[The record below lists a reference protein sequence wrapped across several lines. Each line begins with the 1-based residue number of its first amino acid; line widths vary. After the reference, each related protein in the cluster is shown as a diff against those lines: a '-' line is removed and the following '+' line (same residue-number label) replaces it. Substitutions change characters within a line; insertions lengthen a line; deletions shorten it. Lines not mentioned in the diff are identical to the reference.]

1 MYADVLILLFAAVL
15 LVAIFRRLGQP
26 VILAYLVAGVL
37 LGPHG
42 AAVLSEQANMQTIA
56 ELGIVFL
63 MFSLGLEFSLPRLIA
78 MRMLVVGVGG
88 LQVLFTSLL
97 FFWLGWWW
105 GLSLPQALVV
115 SGTLALSST
124 AVVIKQ
130 LGEQKQLHTRRAQL
144 GVSVLLFQ
152 DLAVVPLL
160 VMIPILARPEIQ
172 GSALLAEIAWATL
185 KGLFALFSLLAV
197 GKWLLPLLFHE
208 VARARSDELFVLSA
222 LLVALLAAFMTHSLG
237 LSMALGAFL
246 AGMMLGESHYRHQLE
261 VDIRPFRDV
270 LMGLFFITIG
280 MTMDWQL
287 VALAWWQVILCVFG
301 LILIKSLLVLLAG
314 GLMGERK
321 RDAMAAGIMLSQVGE
336 FGFVLLALANHHAL
350 LEHQLVSLLIGIG
363 VISIAMTPWL
373 VQKAHGLARS
383 LTDSALLTR
392 SEVAQSGL
400 SKHQHV
406 IIAGFGRA
414 GQTCAR
420 FLKLEDIPFLALDL
434 DPERVGEAKTAG
446 EQVAF
451 GDASRRDI
459 LLAAGLLRARLVIIT
474 FDDRKRVEAMLALI
488 KELAGQVRVL
498 VRTRDDSFL
507 EAFKQAGAHEVIP
520 ESQEGALMLVS
531 HLLLNCDIPIG
542 RVIRRMELERSSQY
556 RFLHGFYWG
565 DQSASNLETDQLLER
580 LHPVLLH
587 DQAWAVGQT
596 VQALALDAVRIK
608 EVQRGEQ
615 SLEPRPELRLAA
627 GGRGQAG
634 AVWQC
639 GSDGAGRTKV
649 AGGALGLALRK
660 ADQLI
665 YASSRITSSIPR
677 NCSTRARSLRVSL

>member
-314 GLMGERK
+314 RLMGERK

-350 LEHQLVSLLIGIG
+350 LDHQLVSLLIGIG

-596 VQALALDAVRIK
+596 VQALALDTVRIK

-627 GGRGQAG
+627 GDRLVLFGNAVAMEQAEQKLLEGR
-634 AVWQC
+634 
-639 GSDGAGRTKV
+639 
-649 AGGALGLALRK
+649 
-660 ADQLI
+660 
-665 YASSRITSSIPR
+665 
-677 NCSTRARSLRVSL
+677 

>member
-105 GLSLPQALVV
+105 GLSLSQALVV

-627 GGRGQAG
+627 GDRLVLFGNAVAMEQAEQKLLEGR
-634 AVWQC
+634 
-639 GSDGAGRTKV
+639 
-649 AGGALGLALRK
+649 
-660 ADQLI
+660 
-665 YASSRITSSIPR
+665 
-677 NCSTRARSLRVSL
+677 

>member
-1 MYADVLILLFAAVL
+1 LILLFAAVL

-26 VILAYLVAGVL
+26 VILAYLLAGVL

-42 AAVLSEQANMQTIA
+42 AAVITGQAIMQTIA

-78 MRMLVVGVGG
+78 MRMLVLGVGG
-88 LQVLFTSLL
+88 LQVLFTSSL
-97 FFWLGWWW
+97 FFWLAWWW

-172 GSALLAEIAWATL
+172 GGALLAEIAWATL

-208 VARARSDELFVLSA
+208 VARARSDELFVLTA
-222 LLVALLAAFMTHSLG
+222 LLVALLAASLTQWMG

-287 VALAWWQVILCVFG
+287 VARAWWQVIISVLG

-314 GLMGERK
+314 RLMGERK
-321 RDAMAAGIMLSQVGE
+321 RDAMATGIMLSQVGE
-336 FGFVLLALANHHAL
+336 FGFVLLALANHHGL
-350 LEHQLVSLLIGIG
+350 LDHQLISLLIGIG

-373 VQKAHGLARS
+373 VQRAHGLARS
-383 LTDSALLTR
+383 LTDSALLSR

-434 DPERVGEAKTAG
+434 DPERVSEAKSAG

-488 KELAGQVRVL
+488 KDLAVEVRVL

-531 HLLLNCDIPIG
+531 HLLLNCNIPIG
-542 RVIRRMELERSSQY
+542 RVIRRMEHERSSQY

-587 DQAWAVGQT
+587 DQAWAVGRT
-596 VQALALDAVRIK
+596 VQALALDTVRIK

-615 SLEPRPELRLAA
+615 SLEPRPELMLMAGDRLVLFGNAVA
-627 GGRGQAG
+627 MEQAEQRLLEGR
-634 AVWQC
+634 
-639 GSDGAGRTKV
+639 
-649 AGGALGLALRK
+649 
-660 ADQLI
+660 
-665 YASSRITSSIPR
+665 
-677 NCSTRARSLRVSL
+677 

>member
-1 MYADVLILLFAAVL
+1 LYTDVLILLFAAVL

-26 VILAYLVAGVL
+26 VILAYLLAGVL

-42 AAVLSEQANMQTIA
+42 AAVITGQAIMQTIA

-78 MRMLVVGVGG
+78 MRMLVLGVGG
-88 LQVLFTSLL
+88 LQVLFTSSL
-97 FFWLGWWW
+97 FFWLAWWW

-172 GSALLAEIAWATL
+172 GGALLAEIAWATL

-208 VARARSDELFVLSA
+208 VARARSDELFVLTA
-222 LLVALLAAFMTHSLG
+222 LLVALLAASLTQWMG

-287 VALAWWQVILCVFG
+287 VVRAWWQVIISVLG

-314 GLMGERK
+314 RLMGERK
-321 RDAMAAGIMLSQVGE
+321 RDAMATGIMLSQVGE
-336 FGFVLLALANHHAL
+336 FGFVLLALANHHGL
-350 LEHQLVSLLIGIG
+350 LDHQLISLLIGIG

-373 VQKAHGLARS
+373 VQRAHGLARS
-383 LTDSALLTR
+383 LTDSALLSR

-434 DPERVGEAKTAG
+434 DPERVSEAKSAG

-488 KELAGQVRVL
+488 KELAAEVRVL

-531 HLLLNCDIPIG
+531 HLLLNCNIPIG
-542 RVIRRMELERSSQY
+542 RVIRRMEHERSSQY

-587 DQAWAVGQT
+587 DQAWAVGRT
-596 VQALALDAVRIK
+596 VQALALDTVRIK

-615 SLEPRPELRLAA
+615 SLEPRPELMLAA
-627 GGRGQAG
+627 GDLLVLFGNVVAMEQAEQRLLEGR
-634 AVWQC
+634 
-639 GSDGAGRTKV
+639 
-649 AGGALGLALRK
+649 
-660 ADQLI
+660 
-665 YASSRITSSIPR
+665 
-677 NCSTRARSLRVSL
+677 

>member
-280 MTMDWQL
+280 MTMDWQR

-350 LEHQLVSLLIGIG
+350 LDHQLVSLLIGIG

-627 GGRGQAG
+627 GDRLVLFGNAVAMEQAEQKLLEGR
-634 AVWQC
+634 
-639 GSDGAGRTKV
+639 
-649 AGGALGLALRK
+649 
-660 ADQLI
+660 
-665 YASSRITSSIPR
+665 
-677 NCSTRARSLRVSL
+677 

>member
-1 MYADVLILLFAAVL
+1 MYADVLILLLFAVL

-26 VILAYLVAGVL
+26 VILAYLFVGML

-42 AAVLSEQANMQTIA
+42 MAIVTGQAMMQTIG

-63 MFSLGLEFSLPRLIA
+63 MFSLGLEFSLPRLLA
-78 MRMLVVGVGG
+78 MRKLVLGVGG
-88 LQVLFTSLL
+88 LQVLLTSLL
-97 FFWLGWWW
+97 FCWLAWWW
-105 GLSLPQALVV
+105 GLSLSQALVV

-130 LGEQKQLHTRRAQL
+130 LGELKQLHTRRAQL

-160 VMIPILARPEIQ
+160 VMIPILAQPEVQ
-172 GSALLAEIAWATL
+172 GSALLAEVAWASL
-185 KGLFALFSLLAV
+185 KGLFALSVLLAV
-197 GKWLLPLLFHE
+197 GKWLLPMVFHE
-208 VARARSDELFVLSA
+208 VARARSDELFVLCT
-222 LLVALLAAFMTHSLG
+222 LLVALLAASLTQWMG

-261 VDIRPFRDV
+261 VDIKPFRDV

-280 MTMDWQL
+280 MTMDWAL
-287 VALAWWQVILCVFG
+287 VASAWWQVLLCVAG
-301 LILIKSLLVLLAG
+301 LILCKSLLVLLAG
-314 GLMGERK
+314 RLMGERK

-336 FGFVLLALANHHAL
+336 FGFVLLALASHHGL
-350 LEHQLVSLLIGIG
+350 LDHRLVSLLIGIG
-363 VISIAMTPWL
+363 VISIALTPWL
-373 VQKAHGLARS
+373 VLRALGLARS
-383 LTDSALLTR
+383 LTDSALLSR
-392 SEVAQSGL
+392 AEVAQSGL
-400 SKHQHV
+400 GKHQHV

-420 FLKLEDIPFLALDL
+420 FLKLEEIPFLALDL
-434 DPERVGEAKTAG
+434 DPERVSEAKLAG

-474 FDDRKRVEAMLALI
+474 FDDIKRVDAMLTLI
-488 KELAGQVRVL
+488 RELAGELKVL

-507 EAFKQAGAHEVIP
+507 EHYKQAGAFEVIP

-531 HLLLNCDIPIG
+531 HLLLNCDVPIG
-542 RVIRRMELERSSQY
+542 RVIRRMEHERSSQY

-565 DQSASNLETDQLLER
+565 GQSAGNLETDQLLER

-587 DQAWAVGQT
+587 DQAWAVGHR
-596 VQALALDAVRIK
+596 VRELALGEVRIK
-608 EVQRGEQ
+608 AVQRGER
-615 SLEPRPELRLAA
+615 SLEPRAELRLAA
-627 GGRGQAG
+627 GDTLVLFGTAVAMEQAEQRLLEGR
-634 AVWQC
+634 
-639 GSDGAGRTKV
+639 
-649 AGGALGLALRK
+649 
-660 ADQLI
+660 
-665 YASSRITSSIPR
+665 
-677 NCSTRARSLRVSL
+677 

>member
-1 MYADVLILLFAAVL
+1 LILLFAAVL

-26 VILAYLVAGVL
+26 VILAYLLAGVL
-37 LGPHG
+37 LGPYG
-42 AAVLSEQANMQTIA
+42 AAVITGQAIMQTIA

-78 MRMLVVGVGG
+78 MRMLVLGVGG
-88 LQVLFTSLL
+88 LQVLFTSSL
-97 FFWLGWWW
+97 FFWLAWWW
-105 GLSLPQALVV
+105 GLSLSQALVV

-160 VMIPILARPEIQ
+160 VMIPILARPEVQ

-185 KGLFALFSLLAV
+185 KGLFALSSLLAV

-222 LLVALLAAFMTHSLG
+222 LLVALLAASLTQWMG

-287 VALAWWQVILCVFG
+287 VARAWWQVILSVLG

-314 GLMGERK
+314 RLMGERK
-321 RDAMAAGIMLSQVGE
+321 RDAMATGIMLSQVGE
-336 FGFVLLALANHHAL
+336 FGFVLLALANHHGL
-350 LEHQLVSLLIGIG
+350 LDHQLISLLIGIG
-363 VISIAMTPWL
+363 VTSIAMTPWL
-373 VQKAHGLARS
+373 VQRAHGLARS
-383 LTDSALLTR
+383 LTDSALLSR

-434 DPERVGEAKTAG
+434 DPERVSEAKSAG

-474 FDDRKRVEAMLALI
+474 FDDRKRVEAMLTLI
-488 KELAGQVRVL
+488 KELAAEVRVL

-507 EAFKQAGAHEVIP
+507 EAFKQAGAYEVIP

-531 HLLLNCDIPIG
+531 HLLLNCNVPIG
-542 RVIRRMELERSSQY
+542 RVIRRMEHERSSQY

-565 DQSASNLETDQLLER
+565 DQSAGNLETDQLLER

-587 DQAWAVGQT
+587 DQAWAVGRT
-596 VQALALDAVRIK
+596 VQALALDTVRIK

-615 SLEPRPELRLAA
+615 SLEPRPELTLAA
-627 GGRGQAG
+627 GDRLVLFGNAVAMEQAEQRLLEGR
-634 AVWQC
+634 
-639 GSDGAGRTKV
+639 
-649 AGGALGLALRK
+649 
-660 ADQLI
+660 
-665 YASSRITSSIPR
+665 
-677 NCSTRARSLRVSL
+677 

>member
-287 VALAWWQVILCVFG
+287 VALAWWQVIFCVFG

-596 VQALALDAVRIK
+596 VQALALDTVRIK

-615 SLEPRPELRLAA
+615 SLEPRPELRLEA
-627 GGRGQAG
+627 GDRLVLFGNAVAMEQAEQKLLEGR
-634 AVWQC
+634 
-639 GSDGAGRTKV
+639 
-649 AGGALGLALRK
+649 
-660 ADQLI
+660 
-665 YASSRITSSIPR
+665 
-677 NCSTRARSLRVSL
+677 

>member
-97 FFWLGWWW
+97 FFWFGWWW

-197 GKWLLPLLFHE
+197 GKWLQPLLFHE

-287 VALAWWQVILCVFG
+287 VALAWWQVIFCVFG

-350 LEHQLVSLLIGIG
+350 LDHQLVSLLIGIG

-507 EAFKQAGAHEVIP
+507 EVFKQAGAHEVIP

-587 DQAWAVGQT
+587 DQAWAVGQP

-627 GGRGQAG
+627 GDRLVLFGNAVAMEQAEQKLLEGR
-634 AVWQC
+634 
-639 GSDGAGRTKV
+639 
-649 AGGALGLALRK
+649 
-660 ADQLI
+660 
-665 YASSRITSSIPR
+665 
-677 NCSTRARSLRVSL
+677 

>member
-1 MYADVLILLFAAVL
+1 MYTDVLILLIFAVV

-26 VILAYLVAGVL
+26 VILAYLFAGML

-42 AAVLSEQANMQTIA
+42 VAIVTGQAMMQTIG

-63 MFSLGLEFSLPRLIA
+63 MFSLGLEFSLPRLLA
-78 MRMLVVGVGG
+78 MRKLVLGVGS
-88 LQVLFTSLL
+88 LQVLLTSLL
-97 FFWLGWWW
+97 FFGLGWWW
-105 GLSLPQALVV
+105 GLSLAQALVV

-130 LGEQKQLHTRRAQL
+130 LGELKQLHTRRAQL

-160 VMIPILARPEIQ
+160 VMIPILAQPEVQ
-172 GSALLAEIAWATL
+172 GSALLAEVAWASL
-185 KGLFALFSLLAV
+185 KGLFALSVLLAV
-197 GKWLLPLLFHE
+197 GKWLLPMLFFE

-222 LLVALLAAFMTHSLG
+222 LLVALLAASLTQWMG

-246 AGMMLGESHYRHQLE
+246 AGMMLGESHYRHQIE
-261 VDIRPFRDV
+261 VDIKPFRDV

-280 MTMDWQL
+280 MTMDWAL
-287 VALAWWQVILCVFG
+287 VAGAWWQVLACVTG
-301 LILIKSLLVLLAG
+301 LILCKSLLILLAG
-314 GLMGERK
+314 RLMGERK

-336 FGFVLLALANHHAL
+336 FGFVLLALASHHGL
-350 LEHQLVSLLIGIG
+350 LDHQLVSLLIGIG
-363 VISIAMTPWL
+363 VISIALTPWL
-373 VQKAHGLARS
+373 VLRALGLAHS
-383 LTDSALLTR
+383 LTDSALLSR
-392 SEVAQSGL
+392 AEVAQSGL

-406 IIAGFGRA
+406 IIAGFGRT

-420 FLKLEDIPFLALDL
+420 FLKLEEIPFLALDL
-434 DPERVGEAKTAG
+434 DPERVSEAKLAG

-474 FDDRKRVEAMLALI
+474 FDDQKRVDAMLTLI
-488 KELAGQVRVL
+488 RELAGEIKVL

-507 EAFKQAGAHEVIP
+507 EHYKQAGAFEVIP

-542 RVIRRMELERSSQY
+542 RVIRRMEHERSSQY

-565 DQSASNLETDQLLER
+565 GKSAGNLETDQLLER

-587 DQAWAVGQT
+587 DQAWAVGHR
-596 VQALALDAVRIK
+596 VRDLALGEVRIK
-608 EVQRGEQ
+608 AIHRGEC
-615 SLEPRPELRLAA
+615 SLDPRRELVLAA
-627 GGRGQAG
+627 GDTLVLFGTAVAMEQAEQRLLEGR
-634 AVWQC
+634 
-639 GSDGAGRTKV
+639 
-649 AGGALGLALRK
+649 
-660 ADQLI
+660 
-665 YASSRITSSIPR
+665 
-677 NCSTRARSLRVSL
+677 

>member
-1 MYADVLILLFAAVL
+1 MYTDLLILLFAAVL
-15 LVAIFRRLGQP
+15 LVAIFRRLGLP
-26 VILAYLVAGVL
+26 VILAYLIAGVL

-42 AAVLSEQANMQTIA
+42 LAMVTGQSTMQTIA

-63 MFSLGLEFSLPRLIA
+63 MFSLGLEFSLPKLLA
-78 MRMLVVGVGG
+78 MRRLVLGVGG
-88 LQVLFTSLL
+88 LQVLLTSLL
-97 FFWLGWWW
+97 FFWLARWW

-160 VMIPILARPEIQ
+160 VMIPILARPEVQ

-222 LLVALLAAFMTHSLG
+222 LLVALLAAAMTYSLG

-261 VDIRPFRDV
+261 VDIKPFRDV

-280 MTMDWQL
+280 MAMNWEL
-287 VALAWWQVILCVFG
+287 VARNWWQVLLCVLG
-301 LILIKSLLVLLAG
+301 LVLCKALLVLLAG
-314 GLMGERK
+314 RLMGERK
-321 RDAMAAGIMLSQVGE
+321 RDALAAGIMLSQVGE
-336 FGFVLLALANHHAL
+336 FGFVLLALASHHGL
-350 LEHQLVSLLIGIG
+350 LARELVSLLIGMGI
-363 VISIAMTPWL
+363 ISIAMTPWL
-373 VQKAHGLARS
+373 VIQAHSLARS
-383 LTDSALLTR
+383 LTDPALLTR

-400 SKHQHV
+400 SKTQHV

-420 FLKLEDIPFLALDL
+420 FLKLEEIPFLALDL
-434 DPERVGEAKTAG
+434 DPERVSEAKLAG

-488 KELAGQVRVL
+488 RELAGDLKVL

-507 EAFKQAGAHEVIP
+507 EQLKQAGAFEVIP

-531 HLLLNCDIPIG
+531 HLLVNCDVPLG
-542 RVIRRMELERSSQY
+542 RVIRRMEHERSSQY

-565 DQSASNLETDQLLER
+565 DQSASNMEADQLLER
-580 LHPVLLH
+580 LHPLLLH
-587 DQAWAVGQT
+587 DQAWAVGRE
-596 VQALALDAVRIK
+596 VQELPLGEVRIK
-608 EVQRGEQ
+608 EVQRGDQ
-615 SLEPRPELRLAA
+615 TLEPRAELRLAA
-627 GGRGQAG
+627 GDRLILFGTAVAMEQAEQRLLEG
-634 AVWQC
+634 H
-639 GSDGAGRTKV
+639 
-649 AGGALGLALRK
+649 
-660 ADQLI
+660 
-665 YASSRITSSIPR
+665 
-677 NCSTRARSLRVSL
+677 

>member
-105 GLSLPQALVV
+105 GLSLSQALVV

-287 VALAWWQVILCVFG
+287 VALAWWQVIFCVFG

-627 GGRGQAG
+627 GDRLVLFGNAVAMEQAEQKLLEGR
-634 AVWQC
+634 
-639 GSDGAGRTKV
+639 
-649 AGGALGLALRK
+649 
-660 ADQLI
+660 
-665 YASSRITSSIPR
+665 
-677 NCSTRARSLRVSL
+677 

>member
-1 MYADVLILLFAAVL
+1 MLILLFTAVL
-15 LVAIFRRLGQP
+15 LVATFRRLGLP
-26 VILAYLVAGVL
+26 VILAYLIAGVL

-42 AAVLSEQANMQTIA
+42 LAVITGQSIMQTIA

-63 MFSLGLEFSLPRLIA
+63 MFSLGLEFSLPKLLA
-78 MRMLVVGVGG
+78 MRRLVLGVGG
-88 LQVLFTSLL
+88 LQVLLTSLL
-97 FFWLGWWW
+97 FFALAWWW
-105 GLSLPQALVV
+105 GLGLAQSLVV
-115 SGTLALSST
+115 AGTLALSST

-160 VMIPILARPEIQ
+160 VMIPILAQPEVQ
-172 GSALLAEIAWATL
+172 GSALAAEIAWATL
-185 KGLFALFSLLAV
+185 KGLFALLTLLAV

-261 VDIRPFRDV
+261 VDIKPFRDV

-280 MTMDWQL
+280 MAMDWEL
-287 VALAWWQVILCVFG
+287 VARAWWQVLVCVVLLVLC
-301 LILIKSLLVLLAG
+301 KSLLVLLAG
-314 GLMGERK
+314 RLMGERK
-321 RDAMAAGIMLSQVGE
+321 RDSMAAGIMLSQVGE
-336 FGFVLLALANHHAL
+336 FGFVLLALALHHGL
-350 LEHQLVSLLIGIG
+350 LDQQLVSLLIGIG
-363 VISIAMTPWL
+363 IISIAMTPWL
-373 VQKAHGLARS
+373 VTQAHSLARS
-383 LTDSALLTR
+383 LTDPALLTR

-400 SKHQHV
+400 SKNQHV

-420 FLKLEDIPFLALDL
+420 FLKIEEIPFLALDL
-434 DPERVGEAKTAG
+434 DPERVSEAKLAG

-488 KELAGQVRVL
+488 RELAGELKVL

-507 EAFKQAGAHEVIP
+507 EQYKQAGAFEVIP

-565 DQSASNLETDQLLER
+565 DQSASNLEADQLLER
-580 LHPVLLH
+580 LHPLLLH
-587 DQAWAVGQT
+587 DQAWAVGRE
-596 VQALALDAVRIK
+596 VRELSLDEIRIK
-608 EVQRGEQ
+608 EIQRGDQ
-615 SLEPRPELRLAA
+615 SLEPRPELVLAA
-627 GGRGQAG
+627 GDRLILFGTVVAMEQAEQRLLEG
-634 AVWQC
+634 H
-639 GSDGAGRTKV
+639 
-649 AGGALGLALRK
+649 
-660 ADQLI
+660 
-665 YASSRITSSIPR
+665 
-677 NCSTRARSLRVSL
+677 

>member
-1 MYADVLILLFAAVL
+1 MLILLFAAVL

-314 GLMGERK
+314 SLMGERK

-596 VQALALDAVRIK
+596 VQALALDVVRIK

-627 GGRGQAG
+627 GDRLVLFGNAVAMEQAEQKLLEGR
-634 AVWQC
+634 
-639 GSDGAGRTKV
+639 
-649 AGGALGLALRK
+649 
-660 ADQLI
+660 
-665 YASSRITSSIPR
+665 
-677 NCSTRARSLRVSL
+677 

>member
-1 MYADVLILLFAAVL
+1 MYTDLLILLFTAVL
-15 LVAIFRRLGQP
+15 LVATFRRLGLP
-26 VILAYLVAGVL
+26 VILAYLIAGVL

-42 AAVLSEQANMQTIA
+42 LAVITGQSIMQTIA

-63 MFSLGLEFSLPRLIA
+63 MFSLGLEFSLPKLLA
-78 MRMLVVGVGG
+78 MRRLVLGVGG
-88 LQVLFTSLL
+88 LQVLLTSLI
-97 FFWLGWWW
+97 FFALAWWW
-105 GLSLPQALVV
+105 GLGLAQSLVV
-115 SGTLALSST
+115 AGTLALSST

-160 VMIPILARPEIQ
+160 VMIPILAQPDVR
-172 GSALLAEIAWATL
+172 GSALAAEIAWATL
-185 KGLFALFSLLAV
+185 KGLFALLTLLAV

-261 VDIRPFRDV
+261 VDIKPFRDV

-280 MTMDWQL
+280 MAMDWEL
-287 VALAWWQVILCVFG
+287 VARAWWQVLVCV
-301 LILIKSLLVLLAG
+301 VR
-314 GLMGERK
+314 LMGERK
-321 RDAMAAGIMLSQVGE
+321 RDSMAAGIMLSQVGE
-336 FGFVLLALANHHAL
+336 FGFVLLALALHHGL
-350 LEHQLVSLLIGIG
+350 LDQQLVSLLIGIG
-363 VISIAMTPWL
+363 IISIAMTPWL
-373 VQKAHGLARS
+373 VTQAHSLARS
-383 LTDSALLTR
+383 LTDPALLTR

-400 SKHQHV
+400 SKNQHV

-420 FLKLEDIPFLALDL
+420 FLKIEEIHFLALDL
-434 DPERVGEAKTAG
+434 DPERVSEAKLAG

-488 KELAGQVRVL
+488 RELAGELKVL

-507 EAFKQAGAHEVIP
+507 EQYKQAGAFEVIP

-542 RVIRRMELERSSQY
+542 RVIRRMELERSNQY

-565 DQSASNLETDQLLER
+565 DQSASNLEADQLLER
-580 LHPVLLH
+580 LHPLLLH
-587 DQAWAVGQT
+587 DQAWAVGRE
-596 VQALALDAVRIK
+596 VRELPLDEIRIK
-608 EVQRGEQ
+608 EIQRGDQ
-615 SLEPRPELRLAA
+615 SLEPRPELVLAA
-627 GGRGQAG
+627 GDRLILFGTVVAMEQAEQRLLEG
-634 AVWQC
+634 H
-639 GSDGAGRTKV
+639 
-649 AGGALGLALRK
+649 
-660 ADQLI
+660 
-665 YASSRITSSIPR
+665 
-677 NCSTRARSLRVSL
+677 

>member
-1 MYADVLILLFAAVL
+1 MYADVLILLLAAVL

-26 VILAYLVAGVL
+26 VILAYLLAGVV

-42 AAVLSEQANMQTIA
+42 AAVITGQSIMQTIA

-78 MRMLVVGVGG
+78 MRRLVIGVGG
-88 LQVLFTSLL
+88 LQVLLTSLL
-97 FFWLGWWW
+97 FFAIAWWW
-105 GLSLPQALVV
+105 GLSLAQALVV

-130 LGEQKQLHTRRAQL
+130 LGDQKQLHTRRAQL

-185 KGLFALFSLLAV
+185 KGLFALLSLLAV

-208 VARARSDELFVLSA
+208 VARARSDELFVLST
-222 LLVALLAAFMTHSLG
+222 LLVALLAASLTQWMG

-280 MTMDWQL
+280 MTMDWQRVALDWWL
-287 VALAWWQVILCVFG
+287 VALSVPA
-301 LILIKSLLVLLAG
+301 LILFKSLLVLLAG
-314 GLMGERK
+314 RLMGERK

-336 FGFVLLALANHHAL
+336 FGFVLLALANHHGL
-350 LEHQLVSLLIGIG
+350 LDHRLVSLLIGIG
-363 VISIAMTPWL
+363 VTSIAMTPWL
-373 VQKAHGLARS
+373 VQQAHQLARS
-383 LTDSALLTR
+383 LTDPALLTR

-400 SKHQHV
+400 SKSQHV

-420 FLKLEDIPFLALDL
+420 FLKQEEIPFLALDL
-434 DPERVGEAKTAG
+434 DPERVSEAKSAG

-474 FDDRKRVEAMLALI
+474 FDDPKRVEAMLALI
-488 KELAGQVRVL
+488 RELAGEVKVL

-507 EAFKQAGAHEVIP
+507 EAFKRAGAFEVIP

-542 RVIRRMELERSSQY
+542 RVIRRMEHERSNQY

-565 DQSASNLETDQLLER
+565 DQSAGNLETDQLLER

-587 DQAWAVGQT
+587 EQAWAVGRS
-596 VQALALDAVRIK
+596 VQALGLDAVRIR
-608 EVQRGEQ
+608 EVQRGTQ
-615 SLEPRPELRLAA
+615 RLEPKPELVLVTGDKLVLFGNAVAVEQAEQRLLE
-627 GGRGQAG
+627 GR
-634 AVWQC
+634 
-639 GSDGAGRTKV
+639 
-649 AGGALGLALRK
+649 
-660 ADQLI
+660 
-665 YASSRITSSIPR
+665 
-677 NCSTRARSLRVSL
+677 

>member
-1 MYADVLILLFAAVL
+1 MYADVLILLLAAVL

-26 VILAYLVAGVL
+26 VILAYLLAGVV

-42 AAVLSEQANMQTIA
+42 AAVITGQSIMQTIA

-78 MRMLVVGVGG
+78 MRRLVIGVGG
-88 LQVLFTSLL
+88 LQVLLTSLL
-97 FFWLGWWW
+97 FFAIAWWW
-105 GLSLPQALVV
+105 GLTLAQALVV

-130 LGEQKQLHTRRAQL
+130 LGDQKQLHTRRAQL

-185 KGLFALFSLLAV
+185 KGLFALLSLLAV

-208 VARARSDELFVLSA
+208 VARARSDELFVLST
-222 LLVALLAAFMTHSLG
+222 LLVALLAASLTQWMG

-280 MTMDWQL
+280 MTMDWQRVALDWWL
-287 VALAWWQVILCVFG
+287 VALSVPA
-301 LILIKSLLVLLAG
+301 LILFKSLLVLLAG
-314 GLMGERK
+314 RLMGERK

-336 FGFVLLALANHHAL
+336 FGFVLLALANHHGL
-350 LEHQLVSLLIGIG
+350 LDHRLVSLLIGIG
-363 VISIAMTPWL
+363 VTSIAMTPWL
-373 VQKAHGLARS
+373 VQQAHQLARS
-383 LTDSALLTR
+383 LTDPALLTR

-400 SKHQHV
+400 SKSQHV

-420 FLKLEDIPFLALDL
+420 FLKQEEIPFLALDL
-434 DPERVGEAKTAG
+434 DPERVSEAKSAG

-474 FDDRKRVEAMLALI
+474 FDDPKRVEAMLALI
-488 KELAGQVRVL
+488 RELAGEVKVL

-507 EAFKQAGAHEVIP
+507 EAFKRAGAFEVIP

-542 RVIRRMELERSSQY
+542 RVIRRMEHERSNQY

-565 DQSASNLETDQLLER
+565 DQSAANLETDQLLER

-587 DQAWAVGQT
+587 EQAWAVGRS
-596 VQALALDAVRIK
+596 VQALGLDAVRIR
-608 EVQRGEQ
+608 EVQRGAQ
-615 SLEPRPELRLAA
+615 RLEPKPELVLATGDKLVLFGNAVAVEQAEQRLLE
-627 GGRGQAG
+627 GR
-634 AVWQC
+634 
-639 GSDGAGRTKV
+639 
-649 AGGALGLALRK
+649 
-660 ADQLI
+660 
-665 YASSRITSSIPR
+665 
-677 NCSTRARSLRVSL
+677 

>member
-1 MYADVLILLFAAVL
+1 MYTDLLILLFTAVL
-15 LVAIFRRLGQP
+15 LVATFRRLGLP
-26 VILAYLVAGVL
+26 VILAYLIAGVL

-42 AAVLSEQANMQTIA
+42 LAVITGQSIMQTIA

-63 MFSLGLEFSLPRLIA
+63 MFSLGLEFSLPKLLA
-78 MRMLVVGVGG
+78 MRRLVLGVGG
-88 LQVLFTSLL
+88 LQVLLTSLL
-97 FFWLGWWW
+97 FFALAWWW
-105 GLSLPQALVV
+105 GLGLAQSLVV
-115 SGTLALSST
+115 AGTLALSST

-160 VMIPILARPEIQ
+160 VMIPILAQPDVQ
-172 GSALLAEIAWATL
+172 GSALAAEIAWATL
-185 KGLFALFSLLAV
+185 KGLFALLTLLAV

-261 VDIRPFRDV
+261 VDIKPFRDV

-280 MTMDWQL
+280 MAMDWEL
-287 VALAWWQVILCVFG
+287 VARAWWQVLVCVVLLVLC
-301 LILIKSLLVLLAG
+301 KSLLVLLAG
-314 GLMGERK
+314 RLMGERK
-321 RDAMAAGIMLSQVGE
+321 RDSMAAGIMLSQVGE
-336 FGFVLLALANHHAL
+336 FGFVLLALALHHGL
-350 LEHQLVSLLIGIG
+350 LDQQLVSLLIGIG
-363 VISIAMTPWL
+363 IISIAMTPWL
-373 VQKAHGLARS
+373 VTQAHSLARS
-383 LTDSALLTR
+383 LTDPALLTR

-400 SKHQHV
+400 SKNQHV

-420 FLKLEDIPFLALDL
+420 FLKIEEIPFLALDL
-434 DPERVGEAKTAG
+434 DPERVSEAKLAG

-488 KELAGQVRVL
+488 RELAGDLKVL

-507 EAFKQAGAHEVIP
+507 EQYKQAGAFEVIP

-542 RVIRRMELERSSQY
+542 RVIRRMEHERSSQY

-565 DQSASNLETDQLLER
+565 DQSASNLEADQLLER
-580 LHPVLLH
+580 LHPLLLH
-587 DQAWAVGQT
+587 DQAWAVGHE
-596 VQALALDAVRIK
+596 VRELSLDEIRIK
-608 EVQRGEQ
+608 EIQRGDQ
-615 SLEPRPELRLAA
+615 SLEPRPELVLAA
-627 GGRGQAG
+627 GDRLILFGTVVAMEQAEQRLLEG
-634 AVWQC
+634 H
-639 GSDGAGRTKV
+639 
-649 AGGALGLALRK
+649 
-660 ADQLI
+660 
-665 YASSRITSSIPR
+665 
-677 NCSTRARSLRVSL
+677 

>member
-1 MYADVLILLFAAVL
+1 MYTDVLILLFAAVL

-26 VILAYLVAGVL
+26 VILAYLLAGVL

-42 AAVLSEQANMQTIA
+42 AAVITGQAIMQTIA

-78 MRMLVVGVGG
+78 MRMLVLGVGG
-88 LQVLFTSLL
+88 LQVLFTSSL
-97 FFWLGWWW
+97 FFWLAWWW

-172 GSALLAEIAWATL
+172 GGALLAEIAWATL

-208 VARARSDELFVLSA
+208 VARARSDERVELTA
-222 LLVALLAAFMTHSLG
+222 LLVALLAASLTQWMG

-287 VALAWWQVILCVFG
+287 VARAWWQVIISVLG

-314 GLMGERK
+314 RLMGERK
-321 RDAMAAGIMLSQVGE
+321 RDAMATGIMLSQVGE
-336 FGFVLLALANHHAL
+336 FGFVLLALANHHGL
-350 LEHQLVSLLIGIG
+350 LDHQLISLLIGIG

-373 VQKAHGLARS
+373 VQRAHGLARS
-383 LTDSALLTR
+383 LTDSALLSR

-434 DPERVGEAKTAG
+434 DPERVSEAKSAG

-488 KELAGQVRVL
+488 KDLAVEVRVL

-531 HLLLNCDIPIG
+531 HLLLNCNIPIG
-542 RVIRRMELERSSQY
+542 RVIRRMEHERSSQY

-587 DQAWAVGQT
+587 DQAWAVGRT
-596 VQALALDAVRIK
+596 VQALALDTVRIK

-615 SLEPRPELRLAA
+615 SLEPRPELML
-627 GGRGQAG
+627 
-634 AVWQC
+634 
-639 GSDGAGRTKV
+639 V
-649 AGGALGLALRK
+649 AGDLLVLFGNAVAMEQAEQRLLEGR
-660 ADQLI
+660 
-665 YASSRITSSIPR
+665 
-677 NCSTRARSLRVSL
+677 

>member
-1 MYADVLILLFAAVL
+1 MYTDLLILLFAAVL
-15 LVAIFRRLGQP
+15 LVAIFRRLGLP
-26 VILAYLVAGVL
+26 VILAYLIAGVL

-42 AAVLSEQANMQTIA
+42 LAMVTGQSTMQTIA

-63 MFSLGLEFSLPRLIA
+63 MFSLGLEFSLPKLLA
-78 MRMLVVGVGG
+78 MRRLVLGVGG
-88 LQVLFTSLL
+88 LQVLLTSLL
-97 FFWLGWWW
+97 FFWLARWW

-160 VMIPILARPEIQ
+160 VMIPILARPEVQ

-185 KGLFALFSLLAV
+185 KGLFALLSLLAV

-222 LLVALLAAFMTHSLG
+222 LLVALLAAAMTYSLG

-261 VDIRPFRDV
+261 VDIKPFRNV

-280 MTMDWQL
+280 MAMNWEL
-287 VALAWWQVILCVFG
+287 VARDWWQVLLCVLG
-301 LILIKSLLVLLAG
+301 LVLCKALLVLLAG
-314 GLMGERK
+314 RLMGERK
-321 RDAMAAGIMLSQVGE
+321 RDALAAGIMLSQVGE
-336 FGFVLLALANHHAL
+336 FGFVLLALASHHGL
-350 LEHQLVSLLIGIG
+350 LARELVSLLIGMGI
-363 VISIAMTPWL
+363 ISIAMTPWL
-373 VQKAHGLARS
+373 VIQAHSLARS
-383 LTDSALLTR
+383 LTDPALLTR

-400 SKHQHV
+400 SKTQHV

-420 FLKLEDIPFLALDL
+420 FLKLEEIPFLALDL
-434 DPERVGEAKTAG
+434 DPERVSEAKLAG

-488 KELAGQVRVL
+488 RELAGDLKVL

-507 EAFKQAGAHEVIP
+507 EQLKQAGAFEVIP

-531 HLLLNCDIPIG
+531 HLLVNCDVPLG
-542 RVIRRMELERSSQY
+542 RVIRRMEHERSSQY

-565 DQSASNLETDQLLER
+565 DQSASNMEADQLLER
-580 LHPVLLH
+580 LHPLLLH
-587 DQAWAVGQT
+587 DQAWAVGRE
-596 VQALALDAVRIK
+596 VQELPLGEVRIK
-608 EVQRGEQ
+608 EVQRGDQ
-615 SLEPRPELRLAA
+615 TLEPRAELRLAA
-627 GGRGQAG
+627 GDRLILFGTAVAMEQAEQRLLEG
-634 AVWQC
+634 H
-639 GSDGAGRTKV
+639 
-649 AGGALGLALRK
+649 
-660 ADQLI
+660 
-665 YASSRITSSIPR
+665 
-677 NCSTRARSLRVSL
+677 

>member
-1 MYADVLILLFAAVL
+1 MYTDLLILLFTAVL
-15 LVAIFRRLGQP
+15 LVATFRRLGLP
-26 VILAYLVAGVL
+26 VILAYLIAGVL

-42 AAVLSEQANMQTIA
+42 LAVITGQSIMQTIA

-63 MFSLGLEFSLPRLIA
+63 MFSLGLEFSLPKLLA
-78 MRMLVVGVGG
+78 MRRLVLGVGV
-88 LQVLFTSLL
+88 LQVLLTSLL
-97 FFWLGWWW
+97 FFALAWWW
-105 GLSLPQALVV
+105 GLGLAQSLVV
-115 SGTLALSST
+115 AGTLALSST

-160 VMIPILARPEIQ
+160 VMIPILAQPDVQ
-172 GSALLAEIAWATL
+172 GSALAAEIAWATL
-185 KGLFALFSLLAV
+185 KGLFALLTLLAV

-261 VDIRPFRDV
+261 VDIKPFRDV

-280 MTMDWQL
+280 MAMDWEL
-287 VALAWWQVILCVFG
+287 VARAWWQVLVCVVLLVLC
-301 LILIKSLLVLLAG
+301 KSLLVLLAG
-314 GLMGERK
+314 RLMGERK
-321 RDAMAAGIMLSQVGE
+321 RDSMAAGIMLSQVGE
-336 FGFVLLALANHHAL
+336 FGFVLLALALHHGL
-350 LEHQLVSLLIGIG
+350 LDQQLVSLLIGIG
-363 VISIAMTPWL
+363 IISIAMTPWL
-373 VQKAHGLARS
+373 VTQAHSLARS
-383 LTDSALLTR
+383 LTDPALLTR

-400 SKHQHV
+400 SKNQHV

-420 FLKLEDIPFLALDL
+420 FLKIEEIPFLALDL
-434 DPERVGEAKTAG
+434 DPERVSEAKLAG

-488 KELAGQVRVL
+488 RELAGDLKVL

-507 EAFKQAGAHEVIP
+507 EQYKQAGAFEVIP

-565 DQSASNLETDQLLER
+565 DQSASNLEADQLLER
-580 LHPVLLH
+580 LHPLLLH
-587 DQAWAVGQT
+587 DQAWAVGRE
-596 VQALALDAVRIK
+596 VRELPLDEIRIK
-608 EVQRGEQ
+608 EIQRGDQ
-615 SLEPRPELRLAA
+615 SLEPRPELVLAA
-627 GGRGQAG
+627 GDRLILFGTVVAMEQAEQRLLEG
-634 AVWQC
+634 H
-639 GSDGAGRTKV
+639 
-649 AGGALGLALRK
+649 
-660 ADQLI
+660 
-665 YASSRITSSIPR
+665 
-677 NCSTRARSLRVSL
+677 

>member
-350 LEHQLVSLLIGIG
+350 LDHQLVSLLIGIG

-434 DPERVGEAKTAG
+434 DPVRVGEAKTAG

-580 LHPVLLH
+580 QHPVLLH

-596 VQALALDAVRIK
+596 VQALDAVRIK

-615 SLEPRPELRLAA
+615 SLEPRAELRLAA
-627 GGRGQAG
+627 GDRLVLFGNAVAMEQAEQKLLEGRQ
-634 AVWQC
+634 
-639 GSDGAGRTKV
+639 
-649 AGGALGLALRK
+649 ALRCT
-660 ADQLI
+660 
-665 YASSRITSSIPR
+665 RPTS
-677 NCSTRARSLRVSL
+677 

>member
-1 MYADVLILLFAAVL
+1 LILLFAAVL

-26 VILAYLVAGVL
+26 VILAYLLAGVV
-37 LGPHG
+37 LGPYG
-42 AAVLSEQANMQTIA
+42 AAVITGQAIMQTIA

-78 MRMLVVGVGG
+78 MRMLVLGVGG
-88 LQVLFTSLL
+88 LQVLFTSSL
-97 FFWLGWWW
+97 FFWLAWWW

-115 SGTLALSST
+115 AGTLALSST

-172 GSALLAEIAWATL
+172 GGALLAEIAWATL

-222 LLVALLAAFMTHSLG
+222 LLVALLAASLTQWMG

-287 VALAWWQVILCVFG
+287 VARAWWQVILSVLG

-314 GLMGERK
+314 RLMGERK
-321 RDAMAAGIMLSQVGE
+321 RDAMATGIMLSQVGE
-336 FGFVLLALANHHAL
+336 FGFVLLALANHHGL
-350 LEHQLVSLLIGIG
+350 LDHQLISLLIGIG
-363 VISIAMTPWL
+363 VTSIAMTPWL
-373 VQKAHGLARS
+373 VQRAHGLARS
-383 LTDSALLTR
+383 LIDSTLLSR

-434 DPERVGEAKTAG
+434 DPERVSEAKSAG

-488 KELAGQVRVL
+488 RELAVDVRVL

-507 EAFKQAGAHEVIP
+507 EDFKQAGAHEVIP

-531 HLLLNCDIPIG
+531 HLLLNCNVPIG
-542 RVIRRMELERSSQY
+542 RVIRRMEHERSSQY

-565 DQSASNLETDQLLER
+565 DQSAGNLETDQLLER

-587 DQAWAVGQT
+587 DQAWAVGRT
-596 VQALALDAVRIK
+596 VQALALEEVRIK

-615 SLEPRPELRLAA
+615 SLEPRPELTLAA
-627 GGRGQAG
+627 GDRLVLFGNAVAMEQAEQRLLEGR
-634 AVWQC
+634 
-639 GSDGAGRTKV
+639 
-649 AGGALGLALRK
+649 
-660 ADQLI
+660 
-665 YASSRITSSIPR
+665 
-677 NCSTRARSLRVSL
+677 

>member
-1 MYADVLILLFAAVL
+1 MLILLFAAVL
-15 LVAIFRRLGQP
+15 LVAIFRRFGLP
-26 VILAYLVAGVL
+26 VILAYLIAGVL

-42 AAVLSEQANMQTIA
+42 LAVITGQSIMQTIA

-63 MFSLGLEFSLPRLIA
+63 MFSLGLEFSLPKLLA
-78 MRMLVVGVGG
+78 MRYLVLGVGG
-88 LQVLFTSLL
+88 LQVLLTSLL
-97 FFWLGWWW
+97 FFWFGWHL
-105 GLSLPQALVV
+105 GLSLAQALVV
-115 SGTLALSST
+115 GGTLALSST

-160 VMIPILARPEIQ
+160 VMIPILAEPQVQ
-172 GSALLAEIAWATL
+172 GSALAAEIAWAIL
-185 KGLFALFSLLAV
+185 KGSFALLSLLAV

-222 LLVALLAAFMTHSLG
+222 LLVALLAAFMTYSLG

-261 VDIRPFRDV
+261 VDIKPFRDV

-280 MTMDWQL
+280 MNMDWVL
-287 VALAWWQVILCVFG
+287 VAQAWWQVLLCVV
-301 LILIKSLLVLLAG
+301 LLVLCKSLLVLLAG
-314 GLMGERK
+314 RLMGERK
-321 RDAMAAGIMLSQVGE
+321 RDSMAAGIMLSQVGE
-336 FGFVLLALANHHAL
+336 FGFVLLALALHHGL
-350 LEHQLVSLLIGIG
+350 LDPQLVSRLIGIG
-363 VISIAMTPWL
+363 IISIAMTPWL
-373 VQKAHGLARS
+373 VTQAHSLARS
-383 LTDSALLTR
+383 LTDPALLTR

-400 SKHQHV
+400 SKSQHV

-420 FLKLEDIPFLALDL
+420 FLKLEEIPFLALDL
-434 DPERVGEAKTAG
+434 DPERVSEAKLAG

-488 KELAGQVRVL
+488 RELAGELKVL

-507 EAFKQAGAHEVIP
+507 EQYKLAGAFEVIP

-531 HLLLNCDIPIG
+531 HLLVNCDIPLG
-542 RVIRRMELERSSQY
+542 RVIRRMEHERSSQY

-565 DQSASNLETDQLLER
+565 DKSANNLEADQLLER
-580 LHPVLLH
+580 LHPLMLH
-587 DQAWAVGQT
+587 DQAWAVGRE
-596 VQALALDAVRIK
+596 VRELPLDEVRIK
-608 EVQRGEQ
+608 EVQRGDQ
-615 SLEPRPELRLAA
+615 MLEPRDELTL
-627 GGRGQAG
+627 QAG
-634 AVWQC
+634 DRLILFGSAVAIEQ
-639 GSDGAGRTKV
+639 AEQRLLEGR
-649 AGGALGLALRK
+649 
-660 ADQLI
+660 
-665 YASSRITSSIPR
+665 
-677 NCSTRARSLRVSL
+677 

>member
-172 GSALLAEIAWATL
+172 GSALLAAIAWATL

-314 GLMGERK
+314 SLMGERK

-350 LEHQLVSLLIGIG
+350 LDHQLVSLLIGIG

-596 VQALALDAVRIK
+596 VQALALDTVRIK

-627 GGRGQAG
+627 GDRLVLFGNAVAMEQAEQKLLEGR
-634 AVWQC
+634 
-639 GSDGAGRTKV
+639 
-649 AGGALGLALRK
+649 
-660 ADQLI
+660 
-665 YASSRITSSIPR
+665 
-677 NCSTRARSLRVSL
+677 

>member
-1 MYADVLILLFAAVL
+1 MYTDLLILLFAAVL
-15 LVAIFRRLGQP
+15 LVAIFRRFGLP
-26 VILAYLVAGVL
+26 VILAYLIAGVL

-42 AAVLSEQANMQTIA
+42 LAVITGQSIMQTIA

-63 MFSLGLEFSLPRLIA
+63 MFSLGLEFSLPKLLA
-78 MRMLVVGVGG
+78 MRYLVLGVGG
-88 LQVLFTSLL
+88 LQVLLTSLL
-97 FFWLGWWW
+97 FFWFGWHL
-105 GLSLPQALVV
+105 GLSLAQALVV
-115 SGTLALSST
+115 GGTLALSST

-160 VMIPILARPEIQ
+160 VMIPILAEPQVQ
-172 GSALLAEIAWATL
+172 GSALAAEIAWAIL
-185 KGLFALFSLLAV
+185 KGCFALLSLLAV

-222 LLVALLAAFMTHSLG
+222 LLVALLAAFMTYSLG

-261 VDIRPFRDV
+261 VDIKPFRDV

-280 MTMDWQL
+280 MNMDWVL
-287 VALAWWQVILCVFG
+287 VAQAWWQVLLCVVV
-301 LILIKSLLVLLAG
+301 LVLCKSLLVLLAG
-314 GLMGERK
+314 RLMGERK
-321 RDAMAAGIMLSQVGE
+321 RDSMAAGIMLSQVGE
-336 FGFVLLALANHHAL
+336 FGFVLLALALHHGL
-350 LEHQLVSLLIGIG
+350 LDPQLVSRLIGIG
-363 VISIAMTPWL
+363 IISIAMTPWL
-373 VQKAHGLARS
+373 VTQAHSLARS
-383 LTDSALLTR
+383 LTDPALLTR

-400 SKHQHV
+400 SKSQHV
-406 IIAGFGRA
+406 VIAGFGRA

-420 FLKLEDIPFLALDL
+420 FLKLEEIPFLALDL
-434 DPERVGEAKTAG
+434 DPERVSEAKQAG

-488 KELAGQVRVL
+488 RELAGELKVL

-507 EAFKQAGAHEVIP
+507 EQYKQAGAFEVIP

-531 HLLLNCDIPIG
+531 HLLVNCDIPLG
-542 RVIRRMELERSSQY
+542 RVIRRMEHERSSQY

-565 DQSASNLETDQLLER
+565 DQSANNLEADQLLER
-580 LHPVLLH
+580 LHPLILH
-587 DQAWAVGQT
+587 DQAWAVGRE
-596 VQALALDAVRIK
+596 VRELPLDEVRIK
-608 EVQRGEQ
+608 EVQRGDQ
-615 SLEPRPELRLAA
+615 MLEPRDELTL
-627 GGRGQAG
+627 QAG
-634 AVWQC
+634 DRLILFGTAVAIEQ
-639 GSDGAGRTKV
+639 AEQRLLEGR
-649 AGGALGLALRK
+649 
-660 ADQLI
+660 
-665 YASSRITSSIPR
+665 
-677 NCSTRARSLRVSL
+677 

>member
-1 MYADVLILLFAAVL
+1 MYADVLILLLAAVL

-26 VILAYLVAGVL
+26 VILAYLLAGVV

-42 AAVLSEQANMQTIA
+42 AAVITGQAIMQTIA

-78 MRMLVVGVGG
+78 MRRLVIGVGG
-88 LQVLFTSLL
+88 LQVLLTSLL
-97 FFWLGWWW
+97 FFTIAWWW
-105 GLSLPQALVV
+105 GLSLAQALVV

-130 LGEQKQLHTRRAQL
+130 LGDQKQLHTRRAQL

-185 KGLFALFSLLAV
+185 KGLFALLSLLAV

-208 VARARSDELFVLSA
+208 VARARSDELFVLST
-222 LLVALLAAFMTHSLG
+222 LLVALLAASLTQWMG

-280 MTMDWQL
+280 MTMDWQRVALDWWL
-287 VALAWWQVILCVFG
+287 VALSVPA
-301 LILIKSLLVLLAG
+301 LILFKSLLVLLAG
-314 GLMGERK
+314 RLMGERK

-336 FGFVLLALANHHAL
+336 FGFVLLALANHHGL
-350 LEHQLVSLLIGIG
+350 LDHLLVSLLIGIG
-363 VISIAMTPWL
+363 VTSIAMTPWL
-373 VQKAHGLARS
+373 VQQAHQLARS
-383 LTDSALLTR
+383 LTDPALLTR

-400 SKHQHV
+400 SKSQHV

-420 FLKLEDIPFLALDL
+420 FLKQEEIPFLALDL
-434 DPERVGEAKTAG
+434 DPERVSEAKSAG

-474 FDDRKRVEAMLALI
+474 FDDPKRVEAMLALI
-488 KELAGQVRVL
+488 RKLAGEVKVL

-507 EAFKQAGAHEVIP
+507 EAFKRAGAFEVIP

-542 RVIRRMELERSSQY
+542 RVIRRMEHERSNQY

-565 DQSASNLETDQLLER
+565 DQSAGNLETDQLLER

-587 DQAWAVGQT
+587 EQAWAVGRS
-596 VQALALDAVRIK
+596 VQALGVDAVRIR
-608 EVQRGEQ
+608 EVQRGTQ
-615 SLEPRPELRLAA
+615 RLEPRPELVLATGDKLVLFGNAVAVEQAEQRLLE
-627 GGRGQAG
+627 GR
-634 AVWQC
+634 
-639 GSDGAGRTKV
+639 
-649 AGGALGLALRK
+649 
-660 ADQLI
+660 
-665 YASSRITSSIPR
+665 
-677 NCSTRARSLRVSL
+677 

>member
-1 MYADVLILLFAAVL
+1 MYTDLLILLFAAVL
-15 LVAIFRRLGQP
+15 LVAIFRRLGLP
-26 VILAYLVAGVL
+26 VILAYLIAGVL

-42 AAVLSEQANMQTIA
+42 LAMVTGQSTMQTIA

-63 MFSLGLEFSLPRLIA
+63 MFSLGLEFSLPKLLA
-78 MRMLVVGVGG
+78 MRRLVLGVGG
-88 LQVLFTSLL
+88 LQVLLTSLL
-97 FFWLGWWW
+97 FFWLARWW

-160 VMIPILARPEIQ
+160 VMIPILARPEVQ

-185 KGLFALFSLLAV
+185 KGLFALLSLLAV

-222 LLVALLAAFMTHSLG
+222 LLVALLAAAMTYSLG

-261 VDIRPFRDV
+261 VDIKPFRDV

-280 MTMDWQL
+280 MAMNWEL
-287 VALAWWQVILCVFG
+287 VARNWWQVLLCVLG
-301 LILIKSLLVLLAG
+301 LVLCKALLVLLAG
-314 GLMGERK
+314 RLMGERK
-321 RDAMAAGIMLSQVGE
+321 RDALAAGIMLSQVGE
-336 FGFVLLALANHHAL
+336 FGFVLLALASHHGL
-350 LEHQLVSLLIGIG
+350 LVKELVSLLIGMGI
-363 VISIAMTPWL
+363 ISIAMTPWL
-373 VQKAHGLARS
+373 VIQAHSLARS
-383 LTDSALLTR
+383 LTDPALLTR

-400 SKHQHV
+400 SKTQHV

-420 FLKLEDIPFLALDL
+420 FLKLEEIPFLALDL
-434 DPERVGEAKTAG
+434 DPERMSEAKLAG

-488 KELAGQVRVL
+488 RELAGDLKVL

-507 EAFKQAGAHEVIP
+507 EQLKQAGAFEVIP

-531 HLLLNCDIPIG
+531 HLLVNCDVPLG
-542 RVIRRMELERSSQY
+542 RVIRRMEHERSSQY

-565 DQSASNLETDQLLER
+565 DQSASNMEADQLLER
-580 LHPVLLH
+580 LHPLLLH
-587 DQAWAVGQT
+587 DQAWAVGRE
-596 VQALALDAVRIK
+596 VQELPLGEVRIK
-608 EVQRGEQ
+608 EVQRGAQ
-615 SLEPRPELRLAA
+615 TLEPRAELRLAA
-627 GGRGQAG
+627 GDRLILFGTAVAMEQAEQRLLEG
-634 AVWQC
+634 H
-639 GSDGAGRTKV
+639 
-649 AGGALGLALRK
+649 
-660 ADQLI
+660 
-665 YASSRITSSIPR
+665 
-677 NCSTRARSLRVSL
+677 

>member
-1 MYADVLILLFAAVL
+1 MYTDLLILLFAAVL
-15 LVAIFRRLGQP
+15 LVAIFRRLGLP
-26 VILAYLVAGVL
+26 VILAYLIAGVL

-42 AAVLSEQANMQTIA
+42 LAMVTGQSTMQTIA

-63 MFSLGLEFSLPRLIA
+63 MFSLGLEFSLPKLLA
-78 MRMLVVGVGG
+78 MRRLVLGVGG
-88 LQVLFTSLL
+88 LQVLLTSLL
-97 FFWLGWWW
+97 FFWLARWW

-160 VMIPILARPEIQ
+160 VMIPILARPEVQ

-222 LLVALLAAFMTHSLG
+222 LLVALLAAAMTYSLG

-261 VDIRPFRDV
+261 VDIKPFRDV

-280 MTMDWQL
+280 MAMNWEL
-287 VALAWWQVILCVFG
+287 VARDWWQVLLCVLG
-301 LILIKSLLVLLAG
+301 LVLCKALLVLLAG
-314 GLMGERK
+314 RLMGERK
-321 RDAMAAGIMLSQVGE
+321 RDALAAGIMLSQVGE
-336 FGFVLLALANHHAL
+336 FGFVLLALASHHGL
-350 LEHQLVSLLIGIG
+350 LARELVSLLIGMGI
-363 VISIAMTPWL
+363 ISIAMTPWL
-373 VQKAHGLARS
+373 VIQAHSLARS
-383 LTDSALLTR
+383 LTDPALLTR

-400 SKHQHV
+400 SKTQHV

-420 FLKLEDIPFLALDL
+420 FLKLEEIPFLALDL
-434 DPERVGEAKTAG
+434 DPERVSEAKLAG

-488 KELAGQVRVL
+488 RELAGDLKVL

-507 EAFKQAGAHEVIP
+507 EQLKQAGAFEVIP

-531 HLLLNCDIPIG
+531 HLLVNCDVPLG
-542 RVIRRMELERSSQY
+542 RVIRRMEHERSSQY

-565 DQSASNLETDQLLER
+565 DQSASNMEADQLLER
-580 LHPVLLH
+580 LHPLLLH
-587 DQAWAVGQT
+587 DQAWAVGRE
-596 VQALALDAVRIK
+596 VQELPLGEVRIK
-608 EVQRGEQ
+608 EVQRGDQ
-615 SLEPRPELRLAA
+615 TLEPRAELRLAA
-627 GGRGQAG
+627 GDRLILFGTAVAMEQAEQRLLEG
-634 AVWQC
+634 H
-639 GSDGAGRTKV
+639 
-649 AGGALGLALRK
+649 
-660 ADQLI
+660 
-665 YASSRITSSIPR
+665 
-677 NCSTRARSLRVSL
+677 

>member
-314 GLMGERK
+314 SLMGERK

-596 VQALALDAVRIK
+596 VQALALDVVRIK

-627 GGRGQAG
+627 GDRLVLFGNAVAMEQAEQKLLEGR
-634 AVWQC
+634 
-639 GSDGAGRTKV
+639 
-649 AGGALGLALRK
+649 
-660 ADQLI
+660 
-665 YASSRITSSIPR
+665 
-677 NCSTRARSLRVSL
+677 

>member
-1 MYADVLILLFAAVL
+1 MYTDLLILLFTAVL
-15 LVAIFRRLGQP
+15 LVATFRRFGLP
-26 VILAYLVAGVL
+26 VILAYLIAGVL

-42 AAVLSEQANMQTIA
+42 LAVITGQSIMQTIA

-63 MFSLGLEFSLPRLIA
+63 MFSLGLEFSLPKLLA
-78 MRMLVVGVGG
+78 MRRLVLGVGG
-88 LQVLFTSLL
+88 LQVLLTSLL
-97 FFWLGWWW
+97 FFALAWWW
-105 GLSLPQALVV
+105 GLGLAQSLVV
-115 SGTLALSST
+115 AGTLALSST

-160 VMIPILARPEIQ
+160 VMIPILAQPDVQ
-172 GSALLAEIAWATL
+172 GSALAAEIAWATL
-185 KGLFALFSLLAV
+185 KGLFALLTLLAV

-261 VDIRPFRDV
+261 VDIKPFRDV

-280 MTMDWQL
+280 MAMDWEL
-287 VALAWWQVILCVFG
+287 VARAWWQVLVCVVLLVLC
-301 LILIKSLLVLLAG
+301 KSLLVLLAG
-314 GLMGERK
+314 RLMGERK
-321 RDAMAAGIMLSQVGE
+321 RDSMAAGIMLSQVGE
-336 FGFVLLALANHHAL
+336 FGFVLLALALHHGL
-350 LEHQLVSLLIGIG
+350 LDQQLVSLLIGIG
-363 VISIAMTPWL
+363 IISIAMTPWL
-373 VQKAHGLARS
+373 VTQAHSLARS
-383 LTDSALLTR
+383 LTDPALLTR

-400 SKHQHV
+400 SKNQHV

-420 FLKLEDIPFLALDL
+420 FLKIEEIPFLALDL
-434 DPERVGEAKTAG
+434 DPERVSEAKLAG

-488 KELAGQVRVL
+488 RELAGDLKVL

-507 EAFKQAGAHEVIP
+507 EQYKQAGAFEVIP

-565 DQSASNLETDQLLER
+565 DQSASNLEADQLLER
-580 LHPVLLH
+580 LHPLLLH
-587 DQAWAVGQT
+587 DQAWAVGRE
-596 VQALALDAVRIK
+596 VRELSLDEIRIK
-608 EVQRGEQ
+608 EIQRGDQ
-615 SLEPRPELRLAA
+615 SLEPRPELVLAA
-627 GGRGQAG
+627 GDRLILFGTVVAMEQAEQRLLEG
-634 AVWQC
+634 H
-639 GSDGAGRTKV
+639 
-649 AGGALGLALRK
+649 
-660 ADQLI
+660 
-665 YASSRITSSIPR
+665 
-677 NCSTRARSLRVSL
+677 

>member
-172 GSALLAEIAWATL
+172 GSALLAEIALATL

-314 GLMGERK
+314 RLMGERK

-350 LEHQLVSLLIGIG
+350 LDHQLVSLLIGIG

-596 VQALALDAVRIK
+596 VQALALDTVRIK

-627 GGRGQAG
+627 GDRLVLFGNAVAMEQAEQKLLEGR
-634 AVWQC
+634 
-639 GSDGAGRTKV
+639 
-649 AGGALGLALRK
+649 
-660 ADQLI
+660 
-665 YASSRITSSIPR
+665 
-677 NCSTRARSLRVSL
+677 

>member
-1 MYADVLILLFAAVL
+1 MYTDLLILLFTAVL
-15 LVAIFRRLGQP
+15 LVATFRRFGLP
-26 VILAYLVAGVL
+26 VILAYLIAGVL

-42 AAVLSEQANMQTIA
+42 LAVITGQSIMQTIA

-63 MFSLGLEFSLPRLIA
+63 MFSLGLEFSLPKLLA
-78 MRMLVVGVGG
+78 MRRLVLGVGG
-88 LQVLFTSLL
+88 LQVLLTSLL
-97 FFWLGWWW
+97 FFALAWWW
-105 GLSLPQALVV
+105 GLGLAQSLVV
-115 SGTLALSST
+115 AGTLALSST

-160 VMIPILARPEIQ
+160 VMIPILAQPEVQ
-172 GSALLAEIAWATL
+172 GSALAAEIAWATL
-185 KGLFALFSLLAV
+185 KGLFALLTLLAV

-261 VDIRPFRDV
+261 VDIKPFRDV

-280 MTMDWQL
+280 MAMDWQL
-287 VALAWWQVILCVFG
+287 VARAWWQVLVCVVLLVLC
-301 LILIKSLLVLLAG
+301 KSLLVLLAG
-314 GLMGERK
+314 RLMGERK
-321 RDAMAAGIMLSQVGE
+321 RDSMAAGIMLSQVGE
-336 FGFVLLALANHHAL
+336 FGFVLLALALHHGL
-350 LEHQLVSLLIGIG
+350 LDQQLVSLLIGIG
-363 VISIAMTPWL
+363 IISIAMTPWL
-373 VQKAHGLARS
+373 VTQAHSLARS
-383 LTDSALLTR
+383 LTDPALLTR

-400 SKHQHV
+400 SKNQHV

-420 FLKLEDIPFLALDL
+420 FLKIEEIPFLALDL
-434 DPERVGEAKTAG
+434 DPERVSEAKLAG

-488 KELAGQVRVL
+488 RELAGDLKVL

-507 EAFKQAGAHEVIP
+507 EQYKQAGAFEVIP

-565 DQSASNLETDQLLER
+565 DQSASNLEADQLLER
-580 LHPVLLH
+580 LHPLLLH
-587 DQAWAVGQT
+587 DQAWAVGHE
-596 VQALALDAVRIK
+596 VRELPLDEIRIK
-608 EVQRGEQ
+608 EIQRGDQ
-615 SLEPRPELRLAA
+615 SLEPRPELVLAA
-627 GGRGQAG
+627 GDRLILFGTVVAMEQAEQRLLEG
-634 AVWQC
+634 H
-639 GSDGAGRTKV
+639 
-649 AGGALGLALRK
+649 
-660 ADQLI
+660 
-665 YASSRITSSIPR
+665 
-677 NCSTRARSLRVSL
+677 

>member
-1 MYADVLILLFAAVL
+1 MYADVLILLLAAVL

-26 VILAYLVAGVL
+26 VILAYLLAGVV

-42 AAVLSEQANMQTIA
+42 AAVITGQAIMQTIA

-78 MRMLVVGVGG
+78 MRRLVIGVGG
-88 LQVLFTSLL
+88 LQVLLTSLL
-97 FFWLGWWW
+97 FFAIAWWW
-105 GLSLPQALVV
+105 GLSLAQALVV

-130 LGEQKQLHTRRAQL
+130 LGDQKQLHTRRAQL

-185 KGLFALFSLLAV
+185 KGLFALLSLLAV

-208 VARARSDELFVLSA
+208 VARARSDELFVLST
-222 LLVALLAAFMTHSLG
+222 LLVALLAASLTQWMG

-280 MTMDWQL
+280 MTMDWQRVALDWWL
-287 VALAWWQVILCVFG
+287 VALSVPA
-301 LILIKSLLVLLAG
+301 LILFKSLLVLLAG
-314 GLMGERK
+314 RLMGERK

-336 FGFVLLALANHHAL
+336 FGFVLLALANHHGL
-350 LEHQLVSLLIGIG
+350 LDHRLVSLLIGIG
-363 VISIAMTPWL
+363 VTSIAMTPWL
-373 VQKAHGLARS
+373 VQQAHQLARS
-383 LTDSALLTR
+383 LTDPALLTR

-400 SKHQHV
+400 SKSQHV

-420 FLKLEDIPFLALDL
+420 FLKQEEIPFLALDL
-434 DPERVGEAKTAG
+434 DPERVSEAKSAG

-474 FDDRKRVEAMLALI
+474 FDDPKRVEAMLALI
-488 KELAGQVRVL
+488 RELAGEVKVL

-507 EAFKQAGAHEVIP
+507 EAFKRAGAFEVIP

-542 RVIRRMELERSSQY
+542 RVIRRMEHERSNQY

-565 DQSASNLETDQLLER
+565 DQSAGNLETDQLLER

-587 DQAWAVGQT
+587 EQAWAVGRS
-596 VQALALDAVRIK
+596 VQALGLDAVRIR
-608 EVQRGEQ
+608 EVQRGTQ
-615 SLEPRPELRLAA
+615 RLEPKPELVLATGDKLVLFGNAVAVEQAEQRLLE
-627 GGRGQAG
+627 GR
-634 AVWQC
+634 
-639 GSDGAGRTKV
+639 
-649 AGGALGLALRK
+649 
-660 ADQLI
+660 
-665 YASSRITSSIPR
+665 
-677 NCSTRARSLRVSL
+677 

>member
-1 MYADVLILLFAAVL
+1 MYTDLLILLFAAVL
-15 LVAIFRRLGQP
+15 LVAIFRRLGLP
-26 VILAYLVAGVL
+26 VILAYLIAGVL

-42 AAVLSEQANMQTIA
+42 LAMVTGQSTMQTIA

-63 MFSLGLEFSLPRLIA
+63 MFSLGLEFSLPKLLA
-78 MRMLVVGVGG
+78 MRRLVLGVGG
-88 LQVLFTSLL
+88 LQVLLTSLL
-97 FFWLGWWW
+97 FFWLARWW

-160 VMIPILARPEIQ
+160 VMIPILARPEVQ

-222 LLVALLAAFMTHSLG
+222 LLVALLAAAMTYSLG

-261 VDIRPFRDV
+261 VDIKPFRDV

-280 MTMDWQL
+280 MAMNWEL
-287 VALAWWQVILCVFG
+287 VARDWWQVLLCVLG
-301 LILIKSLLVLLAG
+301 LVLCKALLVLLAG
-314 GLMGERK
+314 RLMGERK
-321 RDAMAAGIMLSQVGE
+321 RDALAAGIMLSQVGE
-336 FGFVLLALANHHAL
+336 FGFVLLALASHHGL
-350 LEHQLVSLLIGIG
+350 LARELVSLLIGMGI
-363 VISIAMTPWL
+363 ISIAMTPWL
-373 VQKAHGLARS
+373 VIQAHSLARS
-383 LTDSALLTR
+383 LTDPALLTR

-400 SKHQHV
+400 SKTQHV

-420 FLKLEDIPFLALDL
+420 FLKLEEIPFLALDL
-434 DPERVGEAKTAG
+434 DPERVSEAKLAG

-488 KELAGQVRVL
+488 RELAGDLKVL

-507 EAFKQAGAHEVIP
+507 EQLKQAGAFEVIP

-531 HLLLNCDIPIG
+531 HLLVNCDVPLG
-542 RVIRRMELERSSQY
+542 RVIRRMEHERSSQY

-565 DQSASNLETDQLLER
+565 DQSASNMEADQLLER
-580 LHPVLLH
+580 LHPLLLH
-587 DQAWAVGQT
+587 DQAWAVGRE
-596 VQALALDAVRIK
+596 VQELPLGEVRIK

-615 SLEPRPELRLAA
+615 TLEPRAELRLAA
-627 GGRGQAG
+627 GDRLILFGTAVAMEQAEQRLLEG
-634 AVWQC
+634 H
-639 GSDGAGRTKV
+639 
-649 AGGALGLALRK
+649 
-660 ADQLI
+660 
-665 YASSRITSSIPR
+665 
-677 NCSTRARSLRVSL
+677 

>member
-222 LLVALLAAFMTHSLG
+222 LLVTLLAAFMTHSLG

-314 GLMGERK
+314 SLMGERK

-350 LEHQLVSLLIGIG
+350 LDHQLVSLLIGIG

-627 GGRGQAG
+627 GDRLVLFGNAVAMEQAEQKLLEGR
-634 AVWQC
+634 
-639 GSDGAGRTKV
+639 
-649 AGGALGLALRK
+649 
-660 ADQLI
+660 
-665 YASSRITSSIPR
+665 
-677 NCSTRARSLRVSL
+677 

>member
-350 LEHQLVSLLIGIG
+350 LDHQLVSLLIGIG

-596 VQALALDAVRIK
+596 VQALALDVVRIK

-627 GGRGQAG
+627 GDRLVLFGNAVAMEQAEQKLLEGR
-634 AVWQC
+634 
-639 GSDGAGRTKV
+639 
-649 AGGALGLALRK
+649 
-660 ADQLI
+660 
-665 YASSRITSSIPR
+665 
-677 NCSTRARSLRVSL
+677 